1 MRIDNKPVEVRVM
14 KDKVKLTT
22 LEQIKAYSDP
32 YRLRILTLLRNRG
45 DAATVKEIAD
55 ELGEVPA
62 KVHYHIKKLEKAGIV
77 ELIRTKEVKG
87 IIAKYYYLTADRFEI
102 VGENIGEQA
111 KQIYKSEVLNL
122 VSDYYQNSRT
132 DVIDSLSSR
141 IGEHSDEFNISLT
154 SRTLY
159 LTKEEFDE
167 LNTITREL
175 FAKYENKREG
185 TISCHG
191 FSVLCKMEDDKK

>member
-1 MRIDNKPVEVRVM
+1 M

-132 DVIDSLSSR
+132 DVIGALSSR
-141 IGEHSDEFNISLT
+141 IEEHSDEFNISLT

>member
-1 MRIDNKPVEVRVM
+1 M
-14 KDKVKLTT
+14 KDKVKLST

-32 YRLRILTLLRNRG
+32 YRLRILTLLRNNG

-55 ELGEVPA
+55 QLGEVPA

-102 VGENIGEQA
+102 VGENISEQA

-122 VSDYYQNSRT
+122 VSDYYQNSRN
-132 DVIDSLSSR
+132 DVIDALNSR
-141 IGEHSDEFNISLT
+141 IEDHNEGNISLT

-159 LTKEEFDE
+159 LTKEEFEE
-167 LNTITREL
+167 LNSLTREI
-175 FAKYENKREG
+175 FSKYEVKKKDALQ
-185 TISCHG
+185 CHA
-191 FSVLCKMEDDKK
+191 FSVLCKTNPDDK